1 MVPAGGEAR
10 HASPALQLWTTP
22 GLVWLTVMLLNIV
35 LPTGITSPKGALF
48 NYDWMTLLVILVIVL
63 IGAAYYLAAHPARRL
78 AVVEPQSVS
87 DSQPR

>member
-35 LPTGITSPKGALF
+35 VPTGITSPKAALF
-48 NYDWMTLLVILVIVL
+48 NYDWMTLLVIALIVVV
-63 IGAAYYLAAHPARRL
+63 GAVYFLAARPARRL
-78 AVVEPQSVS
+78 RVMTPQATRAPS
-87 DSQPR
+87 